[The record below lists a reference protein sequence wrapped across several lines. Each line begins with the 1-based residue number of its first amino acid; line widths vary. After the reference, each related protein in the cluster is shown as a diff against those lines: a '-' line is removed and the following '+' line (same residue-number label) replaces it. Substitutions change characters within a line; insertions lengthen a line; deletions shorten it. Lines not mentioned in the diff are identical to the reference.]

1 MHTYRIDNKSYTLR
15 VCDDR
20 GVTWADHAIFWHVYP
35 LGFTGAPVREEGA
48 PVRDEGAPVRDDAPG
63 ASGTPYPRLGRLGD
77 WLDHL
82 VGLGLNGLL
91 LGPVFSS
98 VTHGYD
104 TLDHERVDPRLG
116 TEEDLV
122 ALAADCRGRGV
133 RLVLDGVFNHLSADH
148 PVVRR
153 AVAAGPGTPDGS
165 WIRWV
170 DGYPRW
176 FEGHPDLVELD
187 LAEPTVAAWVADVMV
202 HWLDRGADGWRLDA
216 AYAQGAEVW
225 RPVLERVRA
234 AHPDAWVL
242 GEVIHGDYAA
252 FVEGSGVDT
261 VTQYELWKAVWSG
274 LVDRNF
280 FELDHALGRHAELL
294 GGFVP
299 QTFVGNHDVTRI
311 ASRVGPDGA
320 VLALVVLMTVG
331 GVPSVY
337 YGDERGLE
345 GVKEERAG
353 GDDAVRPAFPG
364 TPAELDPRG
373 EAVHRAH
380 VELVGLRRRHP
391 WLVRA
396 RTGAVS
402 LANEHYVYRATGGPG
417 EVLEVELDLRDGH
430 RARVRDAEGGLLW
443 AWG

>member
-1 MHTYRIDNKSYTLR
+1 M
-15 VCDDR
+15 
-20 GVTWADHAIFWHVYP
+20 TWADHAIFWHVYP
-35 LGFTGAPVREEGA
+35 LGFTGAPVRGEGA
-48 PVRDEGAPVRDDAPG
+48 HGGD
-63 ASGTPYPRLGRLGD
+63 GTPYPRLRQLVD
-77 WLDHL
+77 WLDYA
-82 VGLGLNGLL
+82 VGLGLNGVL

-122 ALAADCRGRGV
+122 ALAAACRERGV
-133 RLVLDGVFNHLSADH
+133 RLVLDGVFNHLSAEH

-153 AVAAGPGTPDGS
+153 AVAAGPGTEDGR

-187 LAEPTVAAWVADVMV
+187 LAAPPVAAWVAEVMGR
-202 HWLDRGADGWRLDA
+202 WLDRGADGWRLDA

-234 AHPDAWVL
+234 GHPDAWVV

-252 FVEGSGVDT
+252 FVDASGADS
-261 VTQYELWKAVWSG
+261 VTQYELWKAVWSS
-274 LVDRNF
+274 LVDRNL
-280 FELDHALGRHAELL
+280 FELDHALGRHAALL
-294 GGFVP
+294 ESFVP

-311 ASRVGPDGA
+311 ASRVGRDGA
-320 VLALVVLMTVG
+320 VLALAVLMTVG

-337 YGDERGLE
+337 YGDEQGFV

-353 GDDAVRPAFPG
+353 GDDAVRPAFPTG
-364 TPAELDPRG
+364 PGDLAAWGASL
-373 EAVHRAH
+373 HRAH
-380 VELVGLRRRHP
+380 VDLVGLRRRHP

-396 RTGAVS
+396 RTEAVS
-402 LANEHYVYRATGGPG
+402 LANEHYVYHAAGGPG
-417 EVLEVELDLRDGH
+417 ETLEVELDLRGGGH
-430 RARVRDAEGGLLW
+430 RAGVRDGSGQQLW